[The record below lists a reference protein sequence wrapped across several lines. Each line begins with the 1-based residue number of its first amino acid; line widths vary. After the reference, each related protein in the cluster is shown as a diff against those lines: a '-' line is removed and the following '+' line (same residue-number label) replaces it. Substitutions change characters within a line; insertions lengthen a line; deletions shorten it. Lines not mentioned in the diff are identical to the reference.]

1 MKVSESL
8 EMKINVPGVPS
19 DQTVAGSSP
28 AGRANKI
35 KCLMRVVCKI
45 DRNPK
50 YTVYTPLVVAW
61 ENIERGLYRDCNTG
75 QYYERIRGT
84 GRNTWQCL

>member
-1 MKVSESL
+1 
-8 EMKINVPGVPS
+8 
-19 DQTVAGSSP
+19 
-28 AGRANKI
+28 
-35 KCLMRVVCKI
+35 MRVVCKI
-45 DRNPK
+45 NRNPK

-61 ENIERGLYRDCNTG
+61 ENIERGLSRDCNTG